1 MSDQQLFIEPAK
13 AWLRG
18 QGGLGVTAAT
28 VLLAHLERLE
38 AVHTLAQQLDSRAF
52 RPIMGDQVYLT
63 DQFKLVDE
71 DVDQLLRDL
80 HLLLTGKEAG

>member
-18 QGGLGVTAAT
+18 QDGLGVTAAT

-38 AVHTLAQQLDSRAF
+38 AICALDQQLDSHAF

-71 DVDQLLRDL
+71 DVEQILRDL
-80 HLLLTGKEAG
+80 HLLLNGEEAG